1 MGGFP
6 FSLFYWIWC
15 VLSSAANPA
24 QAVPFSPL
32 MRAVTAWDGSA
43 KHNLKFLEKGNIY
56 LRIMEKPNIFLS
68 GALSL

>member
-15 VLSSAANPA
+15 VLSSATNPA
-24 QAVPFSPL
+24 QAVAFSLL
-32 MRAVTAWDGSA
+32 MRAVTAWDGIVELD
-43 KHNLKFLEKGNIY
+43 LKFLEKSNIY
-56 LRIMEKPNIFLS
+56 LHIMEKPNIFLS